1 MSLHNTQQHT
11 PDVYSIDNHCS
22 LPSMN
27 QYAKMLD
34 SFTNQENNI
43 SKAKS
48 FLNLPNNDALNLD
61 FDETKCPIGLFGTQ
75 DEHSKS
81 HYNVSIERPFYI
93 SNIPITQKT
102 WVALGFTNHSKNIGN
117 HLPVE
122 RITWVEAIIFC
133 NQLSLI
139 KDLTPC
145 YHFKKDCIFFD
156 AHANG
161 YRLPFE
167 LEWEYAAKANTKSIY
182 SSTSDYYEIY
192 PSYHPNKPRT
202 THDVKLNKPNAWG
215 IYDMTGNVNEWCN
228 DIYSVDMND
237 KILKDASKNSNVFQ
251 FDIFEKTFS
260 IMDLK
265 KDITDLTLESMVIKG
280 GSWYNSPSFS
290 KISTK
295 HMQNALHPS
304 SMIGFRV
311 ARTII

>member
-1 MSLHNTQQHT
+1 MSLYNTQQHT
-11 PDVYSIDNHCS
+11 VDVFSIDNHCS
-22 LPSMN
+22 LPSMS

-34 SFTNQENNI
+34 SFMDQENYI
-43 SKAKS
+43 FKSKS
-48 FLNLPNNDALNLD
+48 FLKYKDDSTLDLD
-61 FDETKCPIGLFGTQ
+61 FDEIKCPIGFFETY
-75 DEHSKS
+75 DDNSKS
-81 HYNVSIERPFYI
+81 HYNVSIEKPFYI

-102 WVALGFTNHSKNIGN
+102 WIALGFKNHSNNIGN

-122 RITWVEAIIFC
+122 RISWVEAIIFC
-133 NQLSLI
+133 NQLSLS

-182 SSTSDYYEIY
+182 SSTNDYLEIY
-192 PSYHPNKPRT
+192 PSYQPNKPRT
-202 THDVKLNKPNAWG
+202 THDVRLNKPNAWG

-228 DIYSVDMND
+228 DIYSVDMNE
-237 KILKDASKNSNVFQ
+237 KRLRDASKNSNMFKFNV
-251 FDIFEKTFS
+251 FEKTFS
-260 IMDLK
+260 IMELK
-265 KDITDLTLESMVIKG
+265 KDIADLTLESMVIKG

-295 HMQNALHPS
+295 HMQNVLHPS
-304 SMIGFRV
+304 SMLGFRV